1 MITRSRF
8 SVSLFIVAILSSL
21 CAWQEITPVL
31 EDIGAFDPE
40 SGMWKLQDVFQE
52 AQPTIDGT
60 VALGDFLKACDP
72 EQAARVSA
80 VPMDRPP
87 HTCLSTPADLHAS
100 T

>member
-1 MITRSRF
+1 MP
-8 SVSLFIVAILSSL
+8 L
-21 CAWQEITPVL
+21 QEITPVL

-80 VPMDRPP
+80 VPTDRRLHLP
-87 HTCLSTPADLHAS
+87 SPAPIDLHAS
-100 T
+100 TSV